1 MDRRNDI
8 IKILESLSG
17 GYSSYEIF
25 SDWIRLMAFSI
36 SNSLSPVHDKL
47 WNDRESS
54 YRETIMKYK
63 DRERTMLQK
72 CFSLLVETLEEPSD
86 VLGDVFMRAG
96 MGSQSAGQFFTP
108 FHLSVLTAQAGID
121 VEELKK
127 TDDLIRM
134 NEPSCGGGGM
144 IIATAKVLKEAGIDY
159 QSRMRVIAQDL
170 DWKGVYM
177 TYVQVSLLGIHA
189 WCIQGDSLADPLT
202 KIPRE
207 KVLYTPKAAG
217 VLL

>member
-8 IKILESLSG
+8 IKILEKLSG

-36 SNSLSPVHDKL
+36 SNSLSPIHDKL

-54 YRETIMKYK
+54 YRETISKYK
-63 DRERTMLQK
+63 DRERGMLQE

-86 VLGDVFMRAG
+86 VLGDVFMRSG

-108 FHLSVLTAQAGID
+108 FHLSVLTAQTGID

-189 WCIQGDSLADPLT
+189 WCIQGDSLSDSVL
-202 KIPRE
+202 KVPRE

>member
-1 MDRRNDI
+1 MDRRDDI
-8 IKILESLSG
+8 IKILEKLSG

-36 SNSLSPVHDKL
+36 SNSLSPIHDKL

-54 YRETIMKYK
+54 YRETISKYK
-63 DRERTMLQK
+63 DRERGMLQK

-86 VLGDVFMRAG
+86 VLGDVFMRSG

-127 TDDLIRM
+127 TDELIRM

-189 WCIQGDSLADPLT
+189 WCIQGDSLADSLV

>member
-1 MDRRNDI
+1 MDRRDDI

-17 GYSSYEIF
+17 GYSSYEIL

-36 SNSLSPVHDKL
+36 SNSLSPIHDKL

-54 YRETIMKYK
+54 YRETISKYK
-63 DRERTMLQK
+63 DREREMLQE
-72 CFSLLVETLEEPSD
+72 CFFLLVETLEEPSD
-86 VLGDVFMRAG
+86 VLGDVFMRLG
-96 MGSQSAGQFFTP
+96 MGSQAAGQFFTP

-127 TDDLIRM
+127 NDDLIRM

-177 TYVQVSLLGIHA
+177 TYIQVSLLGIHA
-189 WCIQGDSLADPLT
+189 WCIQGDSLADSLV

>member
-1 MDRRNDI
+1 MDRRDDI
-8 IKILESLSG
+8 IKILEKLSG

-36 SNSLSPVHDKL
+36 SNSLSPIHDKL
-47 WNDRESS
+47 WNDREAS
-54 YRETIMKYK
+54 YRETISKYK
-63 DRERTMLQK
+63 DRERRRLQE

-86 VLGDVFMRAG
+86 VLGDVFMRSG

-108 FHLSVLTAQAGID
+108 FHLSVLTAQTGID

-189 WCIQGDSLADPLT
+189 WCIQGDSLSNSVI
-202 KIPRE
+202 KVPRE